1 MMKNEQSVIGIQYGD
16 VDGDYKCEKIILTGI
31 PYEEG
36 SSFMSEVELM
46 VHYMDDAKFKFKID
60 FSGYAINL
68 FLGDFLQ
75 EGYDQILITGQS
87 GGSVNYVLTRL
98 YKFEQNC
105 LKLVIDDEDLSNLLQ
120 YQTFYQ
126 NDGQIGVQSLATGAV
141 LTLNV
146 RGRRLTSPGYNHMS
160 QPFSPPSVSTINT
173 IYPIKQP
180 YSNYYTLQLQ
190 QRILDE
196 YNADILGMIQTV
208 IELTQLVPVIQSQAI
223 IQFS

>member
-1 MMKNEQSVIGIQYGD
+1 MMENEQSVIGIQYGD
-16 VDGDYKCEKIILTGI
+16 VDGDYKCEKIILMGI

-36 SSFMSEVELM
+36 SSFMSEVELI

-87 GGSVNYVLTRL
+87 GGNGNYVLTRL
-98 YKFEQNC
+98 YKFEQNR

-141 LTLNV
+141 FTLNV
-146 RGRRLTSPGYNHMS
+146 RGRRLTSPGYNPMP

-190 QRILDE
+190 QRIIGE
-196 YNADILGMIQTV
+196 VNADILGMMQTV

-223 IQFS
+223 VQFS